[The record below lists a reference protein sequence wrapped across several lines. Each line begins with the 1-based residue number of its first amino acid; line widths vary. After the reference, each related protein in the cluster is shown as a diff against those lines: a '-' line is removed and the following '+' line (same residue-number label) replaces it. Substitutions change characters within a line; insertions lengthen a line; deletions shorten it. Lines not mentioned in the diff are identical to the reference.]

1 MRYKY
6 GDSHII
12 STEDCDDWP
21 LPSQHTNDQVA
32 SSVLPQPPVLHPYL
46 GRILWITIVI
56 VAMFNYLILYN
67 YHVNRNFSFT
77 LYIKHCFVIHN

>member
-1 MRYKY
+1 MDTSSNYYNSRTFILSSLNQLWKSHVRLIDDLCYKY
-6 GDSHII
+6 GDNHVT

-46 GRILWITIVI
+46 GRIL
-56 VAMFNYLILYN
+56 
-67 YHVNRNFSFT
+67 
-77 LYIKHCFVIHN
+77 

>member
-1 MRYKY
+1 MCGLIDDLCYKY
-6 GDSHII
+6 GDNHVT

-46 GRILWITIVI
+46 GRIL
-56 VAMFNYLILYN
+56 
-67 YHVNRNFSFT
+67 
-77 LYIKHCFVIHN
+77 